1 MEERERILKLLE
13 DGKITAD
20 GATKLLNALGE
31 TYRWGPR
38 HVPGPDLGERIARKV
53 ELSLK
58 GLPDM
63 IESSIWFA
71 GSGEEKELEF
81 NPKDRLVIKAVSGDV
96 TIKGD
101 DERKIRIKL
110 RNGHKV
116 AETENE
122 LLLKTMSGDIDI
134 EVPKSQKVELKAA
147 AGDVSASNLA
157 SELSIRCGGGDL
169 KLKNISGRLTAAAG
183 GGDVEGKDISAEL
196 DIRVGGGDID
206 LDLSACRGVGRIEL
220 GGGDINLTIP
230 EKANVELTI
239 HRPKYGDISSDLD
252 LEPSDEEDEL
262 KAVLGKPEAKLYV
275 KTKHGDITI
284 RKRSVRSDS
293 ERKRSKK

>member
-13 DGKITAD
+13 DGKINAAE
-20 GATKLLNALGE
+20 ATKLLEALGE
-31 TYRWGPR
+31 PFRFTQRG
-38 HVPGPDLGERIARKV
+38 PGPDFGRRIAKKI

-58 GLPDM
+58 DLPDM

-71 GSGEEKELEF
+71 GSGKEKELEF
-81 NPKDRLVIKAVSGDV
+81 DPKERLVIKAVSGDV

-110 RNGHKV
+110 RDGHKV
-116 AETENE
+116 SETENE
-122 LLLKTMSGDIDI
+122 LALKTMSGDID
-134 EVPKSQKVELKAA
+134 VKVNSSQKIEMKAA
-147 AGDVSASNLA
+147 AGDVSASNLNA
-157 SELSIRCGGGDL
+157 QLTLRCGGGDL
-169 KLKNISGRLTAAAG
+169 ELENIAGKLSVAVG

-206 LDLSACRGVGRIEL
+206 LDLSTCPGGRIEL

-230 EKANVELTI
+230 EKANVELI
-239 HRPKYGDISSDLD
+239 VHRPKYGDISSDFD
-252 LEPSDEEDEL
+252 LEPSDEGDEL

-275 KTKHGDITI
+275 KTKHGDVTI
-284 RKRSVRSDS
+284 RKRS
-293 ERKRSKK
+293 EK